1 VIVSFKSSREQ
12 QIWNGQLP
20 KVFPLQIL
28 RRSQLKLAML
38 NNAKILEDLR
48 QPPSNH
54 LELLKGDL
62 KGYHSIRINDQW
74 RVVFK
79 WLEGAVHDVQIVD
92 YH

>member
-1 VIVSFKSSREQ
+1 MIVSFKSSREQ
-12 QIWNGQLP
+12 QIWNGKLP
-20 KVFPLQIL
+20 KGFPSQIL
-28 RRSQLKLAML
+28 RRSQLKFAMI
-38 NNAKILEDLR
+38 NNAKTLEDLR